1 MLQTHINSVEQ
12 TVIELRCAVI
22 GLALLSN
29 SLSHG
34 DCTAYRIRATA
45 SYKLA

>member
-34 DCTAYRIRATA
+34 DTAYRISATA